1 MLLVFDL
8 TNKNTFTNLTHW
20 LSDLK
25 NNGPED
31 AIICL
36 VGNKSDLENER
47 QVTYDEAKEF
57 ADKKKL
63 DYYEV
68 SAKVGYNVALL
79 FESIANKLVK
89 KEKDVNEDMN
99 KDNNNV
105 SSGSHLKQ
113 PRLYNSKLG
122 KTYKAKVTL
131 NGQEKERDKQVGCC

>member
-68 SAKVGYNVALL
+68 SAKIITLEEKCRILEERVKNLENEL
-79 FESIANKLVK
+79 KKL
-89 KEKDVNEDMN
+89 
-99 KDNNNV
+99 
-105 SSGSHLKQ
+105 
-113 PRLYNSKLG
+113 R
-122 KTYKAKVTL
+122 
-131 NGQEKERDKQVGCC
+131 

>member
-8 TNKNTFTNLTHW
+8 TNKNTFTNLTYW

-57 ADKKKL
+57 ADKMKL

-89 KEKDVNEDMN
+89 KE
-99 KDNNNV
+99 NV
-105 SSGSHLKQ
+105 LTSL
-113 PRLYNSKLG
+113 
-122 KTYKAKVTL
+122 
-131 NGQEKERDKQVGCC
+131 EER